1 MPKMPIKS
9 GPGLNLGN
17 AVSIDH
23 LFQQAISLHRQGD
36 LKGASQAYE
45 QILIAAPKHFDAT
58 HLLAVVNAQRG
69 DTERARTLFTKALA
83 ITPGHPEVHFNRGTM
98 EREADNAAAA
108 IADFDLILS
117 KQPDHK
123 GALTNRSIALQTLRR
138 FDDAIAD
145 SDRLL
150 ELTPENPV
158 IWNNRANL
166 LLDCMRVDDALAC
179 INKAIKLDP
188 SYYEALNNRGNI
200 FKELQIFDKALADYD
215 KALSIRPDFGDAHFN
230 KAMLLLLKGD
240 FETGWR
246 LWEWRWKQQHLP
258 STPRDFQQ
266 PQWVGEGHI
275 AGKTILLHSEQG
287 LGDTVQFIRYAP
299 LVAEH
304 GATVIVE
311 APSVLHP
318 LLGSVSGID
327 RIIDRHDN
335 LPDFDLHCPM
345 MSLPLAMRTTL
356 ETVPRQDRYF
366 STPPSLREKWTQRLG
381 SEHKPRIAL
390 AWRGNPDNTDDH
402 NRSMRLEEIAPH
414 LSDSFEW
421 ICLHHDLGRREK
433 RLAGTINHLSVP
445 LDADTGLD
453 DAAALCDL
461 ADLVVTVDTSF
472 AHIAGAL
479 GKPVFVMLKY
489 TPDFRWMMHRGDS
502 PWYDSMTLFRQQDR
516 GQWEKPIRDIMAALK
531 ARFRDED
538 SADQKRKPTG
548 PG

>member
-36 LKGASQAYE
+36 LKGAGQAYE
-45 QILIAAPKHFDAT
+45 RILVAAPKHFDAT

-69 DTERARTLFTKALA
+69 HTERARTLFAKALA

-108 IADFDLILS
+108 IVDFDLILDS
-117 KQPDHK
+117 QPDHT

-138 FDDAIAD
+138 FDEAIAD
-145 SDRLL
+145 SDRLI

-179 INKAIKLDP
+179 INKALKLKPNYHD
-188 SYYEALNNRGNI
+188 ALNNRGNI
-200 FKELQIFDKALADYD
+200 FKELQNFEKALADYD
-215 KALSIRPDFGDAHFN
+215 KAISIKPDFGDAHFN

-246 LWEWRWKQQHLP
+246 LWEWRWKQQNF
-258 STPRDFQQ
+258 SSAPRDFRQ
-266 PQWVGEGHI
+266 PQWGGERQI

-299 LVAEH
+299 LVAEL

-311 APSVLHP
+311 APQVLHP
-318 LLGSVSGID
+318 LLGTVGGID
-327 RIIDRHDN
+327 RIIGKQDS

-345 MSLPLAMRTTL
+345 MSLPLAMQTTL

-366 STPPSLREKWTQRLG
+366 STPRSLREKWTQRLG
-381 SEHKPRIAL
+381 SGQKARVAL
-390 AWRGNPDNTDDH
+390 AWRGNPENTDDH

-421 ICLHHDLGRREK
+421 LCLHHDLSRQEK
-433 RLAGTINHLSVP
+433 RLAGTIDHLRVP
-445 LDADTGLD
+445 LDADTDLD

-489 TPDFRWMMHRGDS
+489 TPDFRWMMHRSDT
-502 PWYDSMTLFRQQDR
+502 PWYDGMTLFRQQDR
-516 GQWEKPIRDIMAALK
+516 GHWETPIRDVMAALQ
-531 ARFRDED
+531 AHL
-538 SADQKRKPTG
+538 G
-548 PG
+548 PGSGKSPVGESNKGA